1 MRSWCSS
8 TYGAVH
14 LSLIPIP
21 SLAVGQ
27 CCLEG
32 NKEMQLIVEFWNTHS
47 ESIIGI
53 GYKALLCLAILFA
66 SAVVAKG
73 VRRSI
78 RKAKEHFEKL
88 DATLVPILC
97 TTATY
102 VIYIIGGVFILD
114 IFGVNTA
121 SIIALL
127 GAAGI
132 AVGLALKDTL
142 SNIAAGIMLLLL
154 RPFRSGDFVEIES
167 VMGIIKEI
175 NLFTTIL
182 ETPDGLY
189 ISSPNSVIWGNSIK
203 NYTRNGRRRMDIVI
217 GIAYSDSI
225 DIGLDVLKKIA
236 SEEFRFLRDPA
247 PETMVV
253 SVAENSVNLQ
263 LRGWTTIDDYWQ
275 TFWDLNKRTKE
286 EIERA
291 GLTIPFPQRSVH
303 VISDARSGNVA
314 EASS

>member
-1 MRSWCSS
+1 
-8 TYGAVH
+8 
-14 LSLIPIP
+14 
-21 SLAVGQ
+21 
-27 CCLEG
+27 
-32 NKEMQLIVEFWNTHS
+32 MQMIVEFWNTHS

-53 GYKALLCLAILFA
+53 GYKALLCTAILLA
-66 SAVVAKG
+66 STVVARG
-73 VRRSI
+73 VRRLI
-78 RKAKEHFEKL
+78 RKAKDRFEKI

-127 GAAGI
+127 GAAGL

-142 SNIAAGIMLLLL
+142 SNIAAGIMLLFL
-154 RPFRSGDFVEIES
+154 RPFRSGDFVEIGS
-167 VMGIIKEI
+167 VMGTVKEV

-182 ETPDGLY
+182 ETFDGLY
-189 ISSPNSVIWGNSIK
+189 ISSPNSVIWGSSIK

-225 DIGLDVLKKIA
+225 DTGLQVLKTIA
-236 SEEFRFLRDPA
+236 SNESRFLREPA

-253 SVAENSVNLQ
+253 SMAESSVNLQ

-275 TFWDLNKRTKE
+275 TYWDLNKRVKE
-286 EIERA
+286 EIEKA

-303 VISDARSGNVA
+303 VVAGPGTIDAA
-314 EASS
+314 EAGA

>member
-1 MRSWCSS
+1 
-8 TYGAVH
+8 
-14 LSLIPIP
+14 
-21 SLAVGQ
+21 
-27 CCLEG
+27 
-32 NKEMQLIVEFWNTHS
+32 MQMIVEFWSTHS

-53 GYKALLCLAILFA
+53 GYKALLCVAIILACT
-66 SAVVAKG
+66 VVARG
-73 VRRSI
+73 VRRLI
-78 RKAKEHFEKL
+78 RKAKDRFEKI

-102 VIYIIGGVFILD
+102 LIYIIGGVFILD

-127 GAAGI
+127 GAAGL

-142 SNIAAGIMLLLL
+142 SNIAAGIMLLFL
-154 RPFRSGDFVEIES
+154 RPFRSGDFVEIGS
-167 VMGIIKEI
+167 VMGTIKEV

-182 ETPDGLY
+182 ETFDGLY
-189 ISSPNSVIWGNSIK
+189 ISSPNSVIWGSSIK

-225 DIGLDVLKKIA
+225 DTGLQVLKTIA
-236 SEEFRFLRDPA
+236 SNETRFLREPA

-253 SVAENSVNLQ
+253 SMAESSVNLQ

-275 TFWDLNKRTKE
+275 TYWALNKRVKE
-286 EIERA
+286 EIEKA

-303 VISDARSGNVA
+303 VVAGPGTIDAA
-314 EASS
+314 EAGA